1 MERILPEPDARVAA
15 VLSGLEERSRKEQA
29 ELEALR
35 AKGGTALRERAG
47 SFMLDVGPDVGQL
60 LNTLVRAMAAHT
72 VVEVGGSVGYSTI
85 WLAEAVRATGGRLY
99 SIEVDPG
106 KQDEQRDNVREAGL
120 AGVVE
125 LTALEAPALLPTLA
139 GPVDLVLLDHWKEL
153 YVRDFDACWPTLRPG
168 GAVVADNILIPK
180 KNAEV
185 IAAYR
190 RHVGGVPD
198 AQSQVLAIGDGIEF
212 TVKREARPG
221 VRRASGSGP

>member
-1 MERILPEPDARVAA
+1 MERILPDLDTRLTA
-15 VLSGLEERSRKEQA
+15 VLTKLEERSLKEQR
-29 ELEALR
+29 ELETLR
-35 AKGGTALRERAG
+35 AQGGTALRDRAG

-60 LNTLVRAMAAHT
+60 LNTLVRATAART
-72 VVEVGGSVGYSTI
+72 VVEVGGSVGYSTL

-106 KQDEQRDNVREAGL
+106 KQAEQRDNVAEAGL
-120 AGVVE
+120 ADVVE
-125 LTALEAPALLPTLA
+125 LTTLEAPALVPTLT

-153 YVRDFDACWPTLRPG
+153 YVRDFDACWPALRPG
-168 GAVVADNILIPK
+168 GLVLADNILVPK

-198 AQSQVLAIGDGIEF
+198 ARSQVLKIGDGVEF

-221 VRRASGSGP
+221 VRRGSGSGP